1 MGMARKDR
9 PELDMSSTR
18 FSCPGGFRP
27 VHFNKT
33 WAGSPGRQRERERSP
48 TGNPRKLLAKQI
60 STLKKTRQL
69 PFIGL
74 SLVSLNSETGTL
86 EKPARKSRL
95 LTPVTLR
102 VWRPLQLTF
111 EKDAIR
117 FSDYG
122 VIK

>member
-1 MGMARKDR
+1 MKSFSARALGQMR
-9 PELDMSSTR
+9 
-18 FSCPGGFRP
+18 
-27 VHFNKT
+27 
-33 WAGSPGRQRERERSP
+33 
-48 TGNPRKLLAKQI
+48 
-60 STLKKTRQL
+60 LKKLTETCVA

-74 SLVSLNSETGTL
+74 SLVWLNSETGTL

-111 EKDAIR
+111 SKKAIV
-117 FSDYG
+117 SNQLI